1 MNPRY
6 PEISR
11 RASRRCEYFLAPE
24 TVFNYRFEVKHIHPQ
39 VRGGLTELE
48 NLALACRCC
57 NSFKAA
63 FTTGVDP
70 ETGES
75 VPLFHP
81 RQQTWEDHF
90 AFDPESGT
98 LLGLTPTGQ
107 ATIVRLDMNDEMQLE
122 ARSRWVVL
130 NLFP

>member
-6 PEISR
+6 PEIAR
-11 RASRRCEYFLAPE
+11 RASRRCEYCRAPE
-24 TVFNYRFEVKHIHPQ
+24 TVFNYRFDVEHIHPQ
-39 VRGGLTELE
+39 VLGGPTDPD
-48 NLALACRCC
+48 NLALACRSC

-70 ETGES
+70 ESEER

-81 RQQTWEDHF
+81 RREAWEEHF
-90 AFDPESGT
+90 AFDPDSGE
-98 LLGLTPTGQ
+98 LRGLTPTGR
-107 ATIVRLDMNDEMQLE
+107 ATIARLDMNDEMQVE